1 LQKNSDLN
9 YIKRQ
14 VCKGLII
21 QEEQDTEY
29 MTLSTRNSRG
39 FTLAELLITVAII
52 GVLVAISIPVFASQ
66 MEKSREAT
74 DLSNVRAAY
83 AEVMAE
89 AITGNMEY
97 QKKVVPLKQKQDDW
111 QSADSVTIGGITHA
125 KGEEDT
131 DHWRGTPGAG
141 GTCTVS
147 FDPKKGIL
155 FDWTGGSG
163 DGNESGPAID
173 FKENIHEIVEATD
186 LLTQHQTP
194 MFEMDSKSPNSVMV
208 PKVKEKL
215 GTNSLL
221 KYGTWAY
228 LGDTREKYKSTY
240 LFWTSVNT
248 DEVGPGKKIPVIV
261 SKEGGGFYISETT
274 TADRTQGKQTYTA
287 IADHIP
293 NYTGFRQYTEGTRYE
308 TLEDAYKAYA
318 KLLTTEEKYSKYKDT
333 LPK

>member
-1 LQKNSDLN
+1 M
-9 YIKRQ
+9 
-14 VCKGLII
+14 CKGLII

-29 MTLSTRNSRG
+29 MTLSTQNSRG

-66 MEKSREAT
+66 TEKSREAT

-89 AITGNMEY
+89 AITENMEY
-97 QKKVVPLKQKQDDW
+97 QEKTVPLKQKQDDW

-125 KGEEDT
+125 KGERDT
-131 DHWRGTPGAG
+131 DHWRGTPRAG

-147 FDPKKGIL
+147 FDPKRGIL

-163 DGNESGPAID
+163 DGNDSGPAID
-173 FKENIHEIVEATD
+173 FKENIHKIVEETK
-186 LLTQHQTP
+186 LLTQPQYKTV
-194 MFEMDSKSPNSVMV
+194 MFEMDSRCPNSVMV

-215 GTNSLL
+215 KANSLL

-293 NYTGFRQYTEGTRYE
+293 NYTGFRQYTEGTQYE

-318 KLLTTEEKYSKYKDT
+318 NLLMTEAKYSKYKDT

>member
-1 LQKNSDLN
+1 
-9 YIKRQ
+9 
-14 VCKGLII
+14 
-21 QEEQDTEY
+21 

-66 MEKSREAT
+66 TEKSREAT

-89 AITGNMEY
+89 AITENMEY
-97 QKKVVPLKQKQDDW
+97 QEKTVPLKQKQDDW

-131 DHWRGTPGAG
+131 DHWKGTPRAG

-147 FDPKKGIL
+147 FDPKRGIR
-155 FDWTGGSG
+155 FDWKGGSG

-173 FKENIHEIVEATD
+173 FNENIHEIVEKTG
-186 LLTQHQTP
+186 LLTQYKTP
-194 MFEMDSKSPNSVMV
+194 MFEMDSRCPNSVMV
-208 PKVKEKL
+208 PQVKEKL
-215 GTNSLL
+215 GANSLL

-228 LGDTREKYKSTY
+228 LGDTRDNSKSTY
-240 LFWTSVNT
+240 LFWTSVDT
-248 DEVGPGKKIPVIV
+248 DEVGPGTEIPVIV
-261 SKEGGGFYISETT
+261 SKKGGGFYISETT
-274 TADRTQGKQTYTA
+274 TAARTNQKGEQTHIA
-287 IADHIP
+287 IADHIRNANFQP
-293 NYTGFRQYTEGTRYE
+293 YTTGTRYE
-308 TLEDAYKAYA
+308 TLEDAYTAYA
-318 KLLTTEEKYSKYKDT
+318 KLLTTEKKYSDYKDT

>member
-1 LQKNSDLN
+1 
-9 YIKRQ
+9 
-14 VCKGLII
+14 
-21 QEEQDTEY
+21 

-66 MEKSREAT
+66 TEKSREAT

-89 AITGNMEY
+89 AITENMEY
-97 QKKVVPLKQKQDDW
+97 QEKTVPLKQKQDDW

-125 KGEEDT
+125 KGEGDT
-131 DHWRGTPGAG
+131 DHWRGTPRAG

-163 DGNESGPAID
+163 DGNDSGPAID
-173 FKENIHEIVEATD
+173 FNENIHGIVEKTG
-186 LLTQHQTP
+186 LLTQYKTS

-208 PKVKEKL
+208 PQVKEKL
-215 GTNSLL
+215 GANSLL

-228 LGDTREKYKSTY
+228 LGDTRDNIKPTY
-240 LFWTSVNT
+240 LFWTSVDTNA
-248 DEVGPGKKIPVIV
+248 VGAGKKIPVIV
-261 SKEGGGFYISETT
+261 SKKGGGFYISETT
-274 TADRTQGKQTYTA
+274 TAKRTQRGQTYIA

-293 NYTGFRQYTEGTRYE
+293 NGSGFRPYTTGTQYD

-318 KLLTTEEKYSKYKDT
+318 KLLKEKYSDYKDT

>member
-1 LQKNSDLN
+1 
-9 YIKRQ
+9 
-14 VCKGLII
+14 
-21 QEEQDTEY
+21 

-52 GVLVAISIPVFASQ
+52 GVLAAISIPVFASQ
-66 MEKSREAT
+66 TEKSREAT

-89 AITGNMEY
+89 AITENMEY
-97 QKKVVPLKQKQDDW
+97 QVKTVPLKQKQDDW

-125 KGEEDT
+125 KGEENT
-131 DHWRGTPGAG
+131 DHWKGIPRAG

-147 FDPKKGIL
+147 FDSKRGIL

-173 FKENIHEIVEATD
+173 FKENIHKIVESTG
-186 LLTQHQTP
+186 LLTKHKTP

-208 PKVKEKL
+208 PKVEKL
-215 GTNSLL
+215 LEANSLL

-228 LGDTREKYKSTY
+228 LGDTRDNFKSTY
-240 LFWTSVNT
+240 LFWTSVDTNA
-248 DEVGPGKKIPVIV
+248 VGVGKKIPVIV
-261 SKEGGGFYISETT
+261 SKKGGGFYISETT
-274 TADRTQGKQTYTA
+274 TAERTQRGQTYIA
-287 IADHIP
+287 IAEHIP
-293 NYTGFRQYTEGTRYE
+293 NDNGFRQYTTGTRYE

-318 KLLTTEEKYSKYKDT
+318 KLLTTEEKYSNYKDT

>member
-1 LQKNSDLN
+1 M
-9 YIKRQ
+9 R
-14 VCKGLII
+14 KGLII

-89 AITGNMEY
+89 AITENMEY
-97 QKKVVPLKQKQDDW
+97 QKKMVPLKQKQDDW

-125 KGEEDT
+125 KGEGDT

-173 FKENIHEIVEATD
+173 FNEDIHEIVEETG
-186 LLTQHQTP
+186 LLTKYETL
-194 MFEMDSKSPNSVMV
+194 MFEMDSRCPNSAMV

-215 GTNSLL
+215 KANSLL

-293 NYTGFRQYTEGTRYE
+293 NANGFRPYTTGTRYE

-318 KLLTTEEKYSKYKDT
+318 KLLTTEKKYSAYKDT

>member
-1 LQKNSDLN
+1 
-9 YIKRQ
+9 
-14 VCKGLII
+14 
-21 QEEQDTEY
+21 

-66 MEKSREAT
+66 TEKSREAT

-83 AEVMAE
+83 TEVMAE
-89 AITGNMEY
+89 AITENMEY
-97 QKKVVPLKQKQDDW
+97 QEKTVPLKQKQDDW

-125 KGEEDT
+125 KGEGDT
-131 DHWRGTPGAG
+131 DHWKGIPGAG

-147 FDPKKGIL
+147 FDSKRGIL

-163 DGNESGPAID
+163 DGSESGPAID
-173 FKENIHEIVEATD
+173 FSENIHAIVEETK
-186 LLTQHQTP
+186 LLTEHKTST
-194 MFEMDSKSPNSVMV
+194 FEIDSKSPNSVMV

-215 GTNSLL
+215 KANNLL

-228 LGDTREKYKSTY
+228 LGDTRDNFKSTY

-248 DEVGPGKKIPVIV
+248 DEVGAGKKIPVIV

-274 TADRTQGKQTYTA
+274 TAERTQGKQTYIA

-293 NYTGFRQYTEGTRYE
+293 NYNGFRPYTTGTRYE

-318 KLLTTEEKYSKYKDT
+318 KLLTTEEKYSDYKGT

>member
-1 LQKNSDLN
+1 
-9 YIKRQ
+9 
-14 VCKGLII
+14 
-21 QEEQDTEY
+21 
-29 MTLSTRNSRG
+29 MTLSTQNSRG

-66 MEKSREAT
+66 TEKSREAT

-89 AITGNMEY
+89 AITENMEY
-97 QKKVVPLKQKQDDW
+97 QEKTVPLKQKQDDW

-131 DHWRGTPGAG
+131 DHWRGTPRAG

-173 FKENIHEIVEATD
+173 FNENIHGIVEKTG
-186 LLTQHQTP
+186 LLTQYKTP

-208 PKVKEKL
+208 PQVKEKL
-215 GTNSLL
+215 GANSLL

-228 LGDTREKYKSTY
+228 LGDTRDNFKSTY
-240 LFWTSVNT
+240 LFWTSVDTNA
-248 DEVGPGKKIPVIV
+248 VGAGMKIPVIV

-274 TADRTQGKQTYTA
+274 TAERTQGKQTYTA
-287 IADHIP
+287 IADHIL
-293 NYTGFRQYTEGTRYE
+293 NANGFRPYTTGTRYG

-318 KLLTTEEKYSKYKDT
+318 NLLMTEAKYSKYKDT

>member
-1 LQKNSDLN
+1 
-9 YIKRQ
+9 
-14 VCKGLII
+14 
-21 QEEQDTEY
+21 
-29 MTLSTRNSRG
+29 MTLSTQNSRG

-66 MEKSREAT
+66 TEKSREAT

-89 AITGNMEY
+89 AITENMEY
-97 QKKVVPLKQKQDDW
+97 QKKTVPLKQKQDDW

-125 KGEEDT
+125 KGEGDT
-131 DHWRGTPGAG
+131 DHWRGTPRAG

-155 FDWTGGSG
+155 FDWAGGSG

-173 FKENIHEIVEATD
+173 FNENIHGIVEKTG
-186 LLTQHQTP
+186 LLTQYKTP
-194 MFEMDSKSPNSVMV
+194 MFEMDSTSPNSDMV

-215 GTNSLL
+215 ETNSLL

-228 LGDTREKYKSTY
+228 LGDTRDNFKSTY

-248 DEVGPGKKIPVIV
+248 DEVGAGKKIPVIV

-274 TADRTQGKQTYTA
+274 TAERTQGKQTYIA

-293 NYTGFRQYTEGTRYE
+293 NYNGFRQYTEGTRYE

-318 KLLTTEEKYSKYKDT
+318 NLLMTEAKYSKYKDT

>member
-1 LQKNSDLN
+1 
-9 YIKRQ
+9 
-14 VCKGLII
+14 
-21 QEEQDTEY
+21 
-29 MTLSTRNSRG
+29 MTLSTRNSSG

-66 MEKSREAT
+66 TEKSREAT

-89 AITGNMEY
+89 AITENMEY
-97 QKKVVPLKQKQDDW
+97 QVKTVPLKQKKDDW

-131 DHWRGTPGAG
+131 DHWKGIPGAG

-147 FDPKKGIL
+147 FDSKKGIL

-173 FKENIHEIVEATD
+173 FKENIHEIVEKTGF
-186 LLTQHQTP
+186 LTKYETFT
-194 MFEMDSKSPNSVMV
+194 FEMDSKSPNSDMV
-208 PKVKEKL
+208 PQVTEKL
-215 GTNSLL
+215 VANSLL
-221 KYGTWAY
+221 QYGTWAY
-228 LGDTREKYKSTY
+228 LGDTKGKYKSSY
-240 LFWTSVNT
+240 LFWTSVDTN
-248 DEVGPGKKIPVIV
+248 DVGAGMKIPVIV
-261 SKEGGGFYISETT
+261 SKKGGGFYISETT
-274 TADRTQGKQTYTA
+274 TAERTQRGKTYIA

-293 NYTGFRQYTEGTRYE
+293 NGSGFRPYTTGTQYD

-318 KLLTTEEKYSKYKDT
+318 KLLKEKYPNYKDT

>member
-1 LQKNSDLN
+1 
-9 YIKRQ
+9 
-14 VCKGLII
+14 
-21 QEEQDTEY
+21 

-66 MEKSREAT
+66 TEKSREAT

-89 AITGNMEY
+89 AITENMEY
-97 QKKVVPLKQKQDDW
+97 QEKTVPLKQKQDDW

-131 DHWRGTPGAG
+131 DHWKGTPRAG

-147 FDPKKGIL
+147 FDPKRGIR
-155 FDWTGGSG
+155 FDWKGGSG
-163 DGNESGPAID
+163 DGNDSGPAID
-173 FKENIHEIVEATD
+173 FNENIHEIVEKTG
-186 LLTQHQTP
+186 LLTQYKTP

-208 PKVKEKL
+208 PQVKEKL
-215 GTNSLL
+215 GANSLL

-228 LGDTREKYKSTY
+228 LGDTRDNFKSTY

-248 DEVGPGKKIPVIV
+248 DEVGAGKKIPVIV

-274 TADRTQGKQTYTA
+274 TAERTQGKQTYTA
-287 IADHIP
+287 IADHIL
-293 NYTGFRQYTEGTRYE
+293 NANGFRPYTTGTRYD

-318 KLLTTEEKYSKYKDT
+318 NLLMTEEKYSNYKDT

>member
-1 LQKNSDLN
+1 
-9 YIKRQ
+9 
-14 VCKGLII
+14 
-21 QEEQDTEY
+21 

-66 MEKSREAT
+66 TEKSREAT

-89 AITGNMEY
+89 AITENMEY
-97 QKKVVPLKQKQDDW
+97 QEKTVPLKQKQDDW

-125 KGEEDT
+125 KGEGDT
-131 DHWRGTPGAG
+131 DHWKGIPGAG

-147 FDPKKGIL
+147 FDPKRGIR
-155 FDWTGGSG
+155 FDWKGGSG
-163 DGNESGPAID
+163 DGNGSGPAID
-173 FKENIHEIVEATD
+173 FKENIHAIVEETGF
-186 LLTQHQTP
+186 LTKYETFT
-194 MFEMDSKSPNSVMV
+194 FEMDSKSPNSDMV

-215 GTNSLL
+215 RENSLL
-221 KYGTWAY
+221 QYGTWAY
-228 LGDTREKYKSTY
+228 LGDTKGTYKSTY
-240 LFWTSVNT
+240 LFWTSVDTNR
-248 DEVGPGKKIPVIV
+248 VGAGVEIPVIV
-261 SKEGGGFYISETT
+261 SKKDGGFYISETT
-274 TADRTQGKQTYTA
+274 TAERTKGGKTYTA

-293 NYTGFRQYTEGTRYE
+293 NGSGFRPYTTGTQYD

-318 KLLTTEEKYSKYKDT
+318 KLLKEKYPNYKDT

>member
-1 LQKNSDLN
+1 
-9 YIKRQ
+9 
-14 VCKGLII
+14 
-21 QEEQDTEY
+21 
-29 MTLSTRNSRG
+29 MTLSTQNSRG

-66 MEKSREAT
+66 TEKSREAT

-83 AEVMAE
+83 TEVMAE
-89 AITGNMEY
+89 AITENMEY
-97 QKKVVPLKQKQDDW
+97 QEKTVPLKQKKDDW

-131 DHWRGTPGAG
+131 DHWKGIPRAG

-147 FDPKKGIL
+147 FDSKKGIL

-163 DGNESGPAID
+163 DGNGSGPAID
-173 FKENIHEIVEATD
+173 FKENIHEIVKSTG
-186 LLTQHQTP
+186 LLTKYKEIP
-194 MFEMDSKSPNSVMV
+194 MFEMDSKCPNSVMV
-208 PKVKEKL
+208 PQVEKL
-215 GTNSLL
+215 LKTNSLL

-248 DEVGPGKKIPVIV
+248 DEVGPEKKIPVIV

-274 TADRTQGKQTYTA
+274 TAERKQGKQTYIA
-287 IADHIP
+287 IADHIL
-293 NYTGFRQYTEGTRYE
+293 NYNGFQPYTTGTQYE

-318 KLLTTEEKYSKYKDT
+318 KLLMTEEKYSNYKGT

>member
-1 LQKNSDLN
+1 
-9 YIKRQ
+9 
-14 VCKGLII
+14 
-21 QEEQDTEY
+21 

-66 MEKSREAT
+66 TEKSREAT

-89 AITGNMEY
+89 AITENMEY
-97 QKKVVPLKQKQDDW
+97 QEKTVPLKQKQDDW

-125 KGEEDT
+125 KGEGDT
-131 DHWRGTPGAG
+131 DHWKAIPRAG

-147 FDPKKGIL
+147 FDPKRGIR

-163 DGNESGPAID
+163 DGNGSGPAID
-173 FKENIHEIVEATD
+173 FKENIHGIVEETG
-186 LLTQHQTP
+186 LLTQHPTP

-208 PKVKEKL
+208 PQVEKRL
-215 GTNSLL
+215 GANSLL

-228 LGDTREKYKSTY
+228 LGDTRDNIKSTY
-240 LFWTSVNT
+240 LFWTSVDTNA
-248 DEVGPGKKIPVIV
+248 VGAGEKIPVIV
-261 SKEGGGFYISETT
+261 SKKGGGFYISETT
-274 TADRTQGKQTYTA
+274 TAERTQKKQTYIA
-287 IADHIP
+287 IAEHIP
-293 NYTGFRQYTEGTRYE
+293 NYNGFRQYTTGTRYE
-308 TLEDAYKAYA
+308 TLEDAYKAYV
-318 KLLTTEEKYSKYKDT
+318 KLLTTEEQYSNYKDT

>member
-1 LQKNSDLN
+1 
-9 YIKRQ
+9 
-14 VCKGLII
+14 
-21 QEEQDTEY
+21 

-66 MEKSREAT
+66 TEKSREAT

-89 AITGNMEY
+89 AITENMEY
-97 QKKVVPLKQKQDDW
+97 QVKTVPLKQKKDDW

-131 DHWRGTPGAG
+131 DHWKGIPRAG

-147 FDPKKGIL
+147 FDSKKGIL

-163 DGNESGPAID
+163 DGSESGPAID
-173 FKENIHEIVEATD
+173 FSENIHAIVEETK
-186 LLTQHQTP
+186 LLTEHETS

-208 PKVKEKL
+208 PQVEKL
-215 GTNSLL
+215 LEKNSLL

-228 LGDTREKYKSTY
+228 LGDTRDNIKSTY
-240 LFWTSVNT
+240 LFWTSVDTNA
-248 DEVGPGKKIPVIV
+248 VGAGEKIPVIV
-261 SKEGGGFYISETT
+261 SKKGGGFYISETT
-274 TADRTQGKQTYTA
+274 TAERTQGKQTYIA
-287 IADHIP
+287 IAEHIP
-293 NYTGFRQYTEGTRYE
+293 NDNGFRQYTTGTRYE

-318 KLLTTEEKYSKYKDT
+318 NLLMTEAKYSKYKDT

>member
-1 LQKNSDLN
+1 
-9 YIKRQ
+9 
-14 VCKGLII
+14 
-21 QEEQDTEY
+21 

-66 MEKSREAT
+66 TEKSREAT

-89 AITGNMEY
+89 AITENMEY
-97 QKKVVPLKQKQDDW
+97 QVKTVPLKQKKDDW

-131 DHWRGTPGAG
+131 DHWKGIPRAG
-141 GTCTVS
+141 GKCTVS
-147 FDPKKGIL
+147 FDSKKGIL

-173 FKENIHEIVEATD
+173 FNENIHGIVEKTG
-186 LLTQHQTP
+186 LLTQHKTP
-194 MFEMDSKSPNSVMV
+194 MFEIDSKSPNSVMV
-208 PKVKEKL
+208 PQVEKL
-215 GTNSLL
+215 LEKNSLL

-228 LGDTREKYKSTY
+228 LGDTRDNFKSTY
-240 LFWTSVNT
+240 LFWTSVDTNA
-248 DEVGPGKKIPVIV
+248 VGAGKKIPVIV

-274 TADRTQGKQTYTA
+274 TAERTQKKQTYIA
-287 IADHIP
+287 IAEHIP
-293 NYTGFRQYTEGTRYE
+293 NYKGFQQYTAGTRYE

-318 KLLTTEEKYSKYKDT
+318 NILTTEEKYSKYKDT

>member
-1 LQKNSDLN
+1 
-9 YIKRQ
+9 
-14 VCKGLII
+14 
-21 QEEQDTEY
+21 

-66 MEKSREAT
+66 TEKSREAT

-89 AITGNMEY
+89 AITENMEY
-97 QKKVVPLKQKQDDW
+97 QEKTVPLKQKQDDW

-125 KGEEDT
+125 KGEGDT
-131 DHWRGTPGAG
+131 DHWKGIPGAG

-147 FDPKKGIL
+147 FDPKRGIR
-155 FDWTGGSG
+155 FDWKGGSG
-163 DGNESGPAID
+163 GGNGSGPTID
-173 FKENIHEIVEATD
+173 FNENIHGIVGETG
-186 LLTQHQTP
+186 LLAQYKTP

-208 PKVKEKL
+208 PQVEKRL
-215 GTNSLL
+215 GANSLL

-228 LGDTREKYKSTY
+228 LGDTRDNFKSTY
-240 LFWTSVNT
+240 LFWTSVDTNA
-248 DEVGPGKKIPVIV
+248 VGAGKKIPVIV

-274 TADRTQGKQTYTA
+274 TAERTQKKQTYIA
-287 IADHIP
+287 IAEHIP
-293 NYTGFRQYTEGTRYE
+293 NYNGFRQYTTGTRYE

-318 KLLTTEEKYSKYKDT
+318 KLLTTEEKYSKYKVT

>member
-1 LQKNSDLN
+1 
-9 YIKRQ
+9 
-14 VCKGLII
+14 
-21 QEEQDTEY
+21 
-29 MTLSTRNSRG
+29 MTLSTQNSRG

-66 MEKSREAT
+66 TEKSREAT

-89 AITGNMEY
+89 AITENMEY
-97 QKKVVPLKQKQDDW
+97 QKKTVPLKQKQDDW

-131 DHWRGTPGAG
+131 DHWRGTPRAG

-173 FKENIHEIVEATD
+173 FKENIHGIVEETG
-186 LLTQHQTP
+186 LLTKHETA

-208 PKVKEKL
+208 PQVEKLL

-228 LGDTREKYKSTY
+228 LGDTRDNIKSTY

-248 DEVGPGKKIPVIV
+248 DEVGPEKKIPVIV
-261 SKEGGGFYISETT
+261 SKKGGGFYISETT
-274 TADRTQGKQTYTA
+274 TAERKQGKQTYIA

-293 NYTGFRQYTEGTRYE
+293 NYNGFRQYIEGTRYE

-318 KLLTTEEKYSKYKDT
+318 NLLTTKEEYSDYKGT

>member
-1 LQKNSDLN
+1 
-9 YIKRQ
+9 
-14 VCKGLII
+14 
-21 QEEQDTEY
+21 
-29 MTLSTRNSRG
+29 MTLSTQNSRG

-97 QKKVVPLKQKQDDW
+97 QEKTVPLKQKQDDW

-131 DHWRGTPGAG
+131 DHWKGIPEAG

-155 FDWTGGSG
+155 FNWTGGSG
-163 DGNESGPAID
+163 DGSGSGPAIN
-173 FKENIHEIVEATD
+173 FNENIHEIVKSTE
-186 LLTQHQTP
+186 LLEKHKTN
-194 MFEMDSKSPNSVMV
+194 MFEMDSRCPNSDMV
-208 PKVKEKL
+208 PKVEKQL
-215 GTNSLL
+215 GANSLL

-228 LGDTREKYKSTY
+228 LGDTRDNIKSTY
-240 LFWTSVNT
+240 LFWTSVDTNK
-248 DEVGPGKKIPVIV
+248 VGAGKTIPVIV

-274 TADRTQGKQTYTA
+274 TAKRTQGKQTYTA

-293 NYTGFRQYTEGTRYE
+293 NGNGFGQYTTGKQYE

-318 KLLTTEEKYSKYKDT
+318 NILTTEEKYSNYKDT

>member
-1 LQKNSDLN
+1 
-9 YIKRQ
+9 
-14 VCKGLII
+14 
-21 QEEQDTEY
+21 
-29 MTLSTRNSRG
+29 M
-39 FTLAELLITVAII
+39 AELLITVAII

-66 MEKSREAT
+66 TEKSREAT

-89 AITGNMEY
+89 AITENMEY
-97 QKKVVPLKQKQDDW
+97 QEKTVPLKQKQDDW

-131 DHWRGTPGAG
+131 DHWKGIPEAG

-155 FDWTGGSG
+155 FNWTGGSG
-163 DGNESGPAID
+163 DGSGSGPAIN
-173 FKENIHEIVEATD
+173 FNENIHEIVKSTE
-186 LLTQHQTP
+186 LLEKHKTN
-194 MFEMDSKSPNSVMV
+194 MFEMDSRCPNSDMV
-208 PKVKEKL
+208 PKVEKQL
-215 GTNSLL
+215 GANSLL

-228 LGDTREKYKSTY
+228 LGDTRDNFKSTY
-240 LFWTSVNT
+240 LFWTSVDTNA
-248 DEVGPGKKIPVIV
+248 VGAGEKIPVIV

-274 TADRTQGKQTYTA
+274 TAKRTQGKQTYTA

-293 NYTGFRQYTEGTRYE
+293 NYTGFRPYTTGTRYE

-318 KLLTTEEKYSKYKDT
+318 KLLTTEEKYSAYKNT

>member
-1 LQKNSDLN
+1 
-9 YIKRQ
+9 
-14 VCKGLII
+14 
-21 QEEQDTEY
+21 

-66 MEKSREAT
+66 TEKSREAT

-89 AITGNMEY
+89 AITENMEY
-97 QKKVVPLKQKQDDW
+97 QVKTVPLKQKQDDW

-125 KGEEDT
+125 KGEGDT
-131 DHWRGTPGAG
+131 DHWKGIPGAG

-147 FDPKKGIL
+147 FDPKRGIL

-163 DGNESGPAID
+163 DGNESGPAINFSED
-173 FKENIHEIVEATD
+173 IHGIVEGTG
-186 LLTQHQTP
+186 LLTQYKTS
-194 MFEMDSKSPNSVMV
+194 MFEMDSKSPNSGMV
-208 PKVKEKL
+208 PQVEKL
-215 GTNSLL
+215 LGADSLL
-221 KYGTWAY
+221 KHGTWAY
-228 LGDTREKYKSTY
+228 LGDTRDGFKSTY
-240 LFWTSVNT
+240 LFWTSVDTNA
-248 DEVGPGKKIPVIV
+248 VGAGQTIPVIV
-261 SKEGGGFYISETT
+261 SKETGGFYISETT
-274 TADRTQGKQTYTA
+274 TAARTKGKQTYIA

-293 NYTGFRQYTEGTRYE
+293 NGSGFRPYTTGTQYD

-318 KLLTTEEKYSKYKDT
+318 KLLKEKYPNYKDT

>member
-1 LQKNSDLN
+1 
-9 YIKRQ
+9 
-14 VCKGLII
+14 
-21 QEEQDTEY
+21 
-29 MTLSTRNSRG
+29 MTLSTQNNRG

-66 MEKSREAT
+66 TEKSREAT

-89 AITGNMEY
+89 AITENMEY
-97 QKKVVPLKQKQDDW
+97 QKKTVPLKQKQDDW

-125 KGEEDT
+125 KGEGDT
-131 DHWRGTPGAG
+131 DHWRGTPRAG

-147 FDPKKGIL
+147 FDPKRGIL

-163 DGNESGPAID
+163 DGNDSGPAID
-173 FKENIHEIVEATD
+173 FNENIHKIVEQTK
-186 LLTQHQTP
+186 LLTENKTS
-194 MFEMDSKSPNSVMV
+194 MFEMDSRCPNSVMV

-215 GTNSLL
+215 GVNSLL

-228 LGDTREKYKSTY
+228 LGDTRDNIKSTY

-248 DEVGPGKKIPVIV
+248 DEVGPGTKIPVIV

-274 TADRTQGKQTYTA
+274 TAERTQGKQTYTA

-293 NYTGFRQYTEGTRYE
+293 NYNGFRQYTEGTQYE

-318 KLLTTEEKYSKYKDT
+318 KLLTTEEKYSDYKNT

>member
-1 LQKNSDLN
+1 M
-9 YIKRQ
+9 
-14 VCKGLII
+14 CKGLII

-29 MTLSTRNSRG
+29 MTLSTQNNRG

-66 MEKSREAT
+66 TEKSREAT

-125 KGEEDT
+125 KGERDT

-173 FKENIHEIVEATD
+173 FKENIHGIVEETG
-186 LLTQHQTP
+186 LLTKHETA
-194 MFEMDSKSPNSVMV
+194 MFEMDSRCPNSVMV

-215 GTNSLL
+215 EANSLL

-228 LGDTREKYKSTY
+228 LGDTRDDSKSTY

-248 DEVGPGKKIPVIV
+248 DEVGPGKQIPVIV
-261 SKEGGGFYISETT
+261 SKKGGGFYISETT
-274 TADRTQGKQTYTA
+274 TAKRTTQEKQTYTA

-293 NYTGFRQYTEGTRYE
+293 NANGFRPYTTGTQYE

-318 KLLTTEEKYSKYKDT
+318 NLLTTEEKYSDYKNT

>member
-1 LQKNSDLN
+1 
-9 YIKRQ
+9 
-14 VCKGLII
+14 
-21 QEEQDTEY
+21 

-66 MEKSREAT
+66 TEKSREAT

-89 AITGNMEY
+89 AITENMEY
-97 QKKVVPLKQKQDDW
+97 QVKTVPLKQKKDDW

-131 DHWRGTPGAG
+131 DHWKGIPGAG

-147 FDPKKGIL
+147 FDSKKGIL

-173 FKENIHEIVEATD
+173 FKENIHEIVEKTGF
-186 LLTQHQTP
+186 LTKYETFT
-194 MFEMDSKSPNSVMV
+194 FEMDSKSPNSDMV
-208 PKVKEKL
+208 PQVTEKL
-215 GTNSLL
+215 VANSLL
-221 KYGTWAY
+221 QYGTWAY
-228 LGDTREKYKSTY
+228 LGDTKGKYKSSY
-240 LFWTSVNT
+240 LFWTSVDTN
-248 DEVGPGKKIPVIV
+248 DVGAGMKIPVIV
-261 SKEGGGFYISETT
+261 SKKGGGFYISETT
-274 TADRTQGKQTYTA
+274 TAERTQRGKTYIA

-293 NYTGFRQYTEGTRYE
+293 NGSGFRPYTTGTQYD

-318 KLLTTEEKYSKYKDT
+318 KLLKEKYPNYKDT

>member
-1 LQKNSDLN
+1 
-9 YIKRQ
+9 
-14 VCKGLII
+14 
-21 QEEQDTEY
+21 
-29 MTLSTRNSRG
+29 MTLSTQNSRG

-66 MEKSREAT
+66 TEKSREAT

-89 AITGNMEY
+89 AITENMEY
-97 QKKVVPLKQKQDDW
+97 QVKTVPLKQKKDDW

-131 DHWRGTPGAG
+131 DHWKGIPRAG
-141 GTCTVS
+141 GKCTVS
-147 FDPKKGIL
+147 FDSKKGIL

-173 FKENIHEIVEATD
+173 FSENIHEIVESTG
-186 LLTQHQTP
+186 LLTKHETS

-208 PKVKEKL
+208 PQVEKL
-215 GTNSLL
+215 LEKNSLL

-228 LGDTREKYKSTY
+228 LGDTRDNFKSTY
-240 LFWTSVNT
+240 LFWTSVDTNV
-248 DEVGPGKKIPVIV
+248 VGAGKKIPVIV

-274 TADRTQGKQTYTA
+274 TAERTQKKQTYIA
-287 IADHIP
+287 IAEHIP
-293 NYTGFRQYTEGTRYE
+293 NYNGFQPYTTGTRYE

-318 KLLTTEEKYSKYKDT
+318 KLLTTEKKYSDYKDT

>member
-1 LQKNSDLN
+1 
-9 YIKRQ
+9 
-14 VCKGLII
+14 
-21 QEEQDTEY
+21 

-66 MEKSREAT
+66 TEKSREAT

-89 AITGNMEY
+89 AITENMEY
-97 QKKVVPLKQKQDDW
+97 QAKTVPLKQKQDDW

-125 KGEEDT
+125 KGEGDT
-131 DHWRGTPGAG
+131 DHWKGIPGAG

-147 FDPKKGIL
+147 FDSKRGIL

-163 DGNESGPAID
+163 DGNESGPAINFSED
-173 FKENIHEIVEATD
+173 IHGIVEGTG
-186 LLTQHQTP
+186 LLTQYKTS
-194 MFEMDSKSPNSVMV
+194 MFEMDSKSPNSGMV
-208 PKVKEKL
+208 PQVEKL
-215 GTNSLL
+215 LGADSLL
-221 KYGTWAY
+221 KHGTWAY
-228 LGDTREKYKSTY
+228 LGDTRDGFKSTY
-240 LFWTSVNT
+240 LFWTSVDTNA
-248 DEVGPGKKIPVIV
+248 VGAGQTIPVIV
-261 SKEGGGFYISETT
+261 SKETGGFYISETT
-274 TADRTQGKQTYTA
+274 TAVRTKGKQTYIA

-293 NYTGFRQYTEGTRYE
+293 NGNGFRPYTTGTQYD

-318 KLLTTEEKYSKYKDT
+318 KLLTTEKKYSNYKDT

>member
-1 LQKNSDLN
+1 
-9 YIKRQ
+9 
-14 VCKGLII
+14 
-21 QEEQDTEY
+21 

-66 MEKSREAT
+66 TEKSREAT

-89 AITGNMEY
+89 AITENMEY
-97 QKKVVPLKQKQDDW
+97 QKKTVPLKQKQDDW

-131 DHWRGTPGAG
+131 DHWKGIPRAG
-141 GTCTVS
+141 GKCTVS
-147 FDPKKGIL
+147 FDSKKGIL

-173 FKENIHEIVEATD
+173 FSENIHEIVESTG
-186 LLTQHQTP
+186 LLTKHETS

-208 PKVKEKL
+208 PQVEKL
-215 GTNSLL
+215 LEKNSLL

-228 LGDTREKYKSTY
+228 LGDTRDNFKSTY
-240 LFWTSVNT
+240 LFWTSVDTNV
-248 DEVGPGKKIPVIV
+248 VGAGKKIPVIV

-274 TADRTQGKQTYTA
+274 TAERTQKKQTYIA
-287 IADHIP
+287 IAEHIP
-293 NYTGFRQYTEGTRYE
+293 NYNGFQPYTTGTRYE

-318 KLLTTEEKYSKYKDT
+318 KLLTTEKKYSDYKDT

>member
-1 LQKNSDLN
+1 
-9 YIKRQ
+9 
-14 VCKGLII
+14 
-21 QEEQDTEY
+21 

-66 MEKSREAT
+66 TEKSREAT

-89 AITGNMEY
+89 AITENMEY
-97 QKKVVPLKQKQDDW
+97 QVKTVPLKQKKDDW

-131 DHWRGTPGAG
+131 DHWKGIPRAG
-141 GTCTVS
+141 GKCTVS
-147 FDPKKGIL
+147 FDSKKGIL

-163 DGNESGPAID
+163 DGNESGPAINFSED
-173 FKENIHEIVEATD
+173 IHGIVEGTG
-186 LLTQHQTP
+186 LLTQYKTS
-194 MFEMDSKSPNSVMV
+194 MFEMDSKSPNSGMV
-208 PKVKEKL
+208 PQVEKL
-215 GTNSLL
+215 LGADSLL
-221 KYGTWAY
+221 KHGTWAY
-228 LGDTREKYKSTY
+228 LGDTRDGFKSTY
-240 LFWTSVNT
+240 LFWTSVDTNV
-248 DEVGPGKKIPVIV
+248 VGAGKKIPVIV

-274 TADRTQGKQTYTA
+274 TAERTQKKQTYIA
-287 IADHIP
+287 IAEHIP
-293 NYTGFRQYTEGTRYE
+293 NDNGFRQYTTGTRYE

-318 KLLTTEEKYSKYKDT
+318 KLLTTEEKYSNYKDT

>member
-1 LQKNSDLN
+1 
-9 YIKRQ
+9 
-14 VCKGLII
+14 
-21 QEEQDTEY
+21 

-39 FTLAELLITVAII
+39 FTLTELLITVAII

-89 AITGNMEY
+89 AITENMEY
-97 QKKVVPLKQKQDDW
+97 QKKTVPLKQKQDDW

-131 DHWRGTPGAG
+131 DHWRGTPRAG

-155 FDWTGGSG
+155 FDWTGGRG

-173 FKENIHEIVEATD
+173 FNENIHGIVEETK
-186 LLTQHQTP
+186 LLTQNKTP
-194 MFEMDSKSPNSVMV
+194 MFEMDSRCPNSVMV
-208 PKVKEKL
+208 PKVKEML
-215 GTNSLL
+215 EANSLL

-228 LGDTREKYKSTY
+228 LGDTRDDVKSTY

-248 DEVGPGKKIPVIV
+248 DEVGPEKKIPVIV
-261 SKEGGGFYISETT
+261 SKKGGGFYISETT
-274 TADRTQGKQTYTA
+274 TAERTQGKQTYIA

-293 NYTGFRQYTEGTRYE
+293 NYNGFRQYTEGTQYE

-318 KLLTTEEKYSKYKDT
+318 KLLTKEEKYSAYKGT

>member
-1 LQKNSDLN
+1 
-9 YIKRQ
+9 
-14 VCKGLII
+14 
-21 QEEQDTEY
+21 
-29 MTLSTRNSRG
+29 
-39 FTLAELLITVAII
+39 
-52 GVLVAISIPVFASQ
+52 
-66 MEKSREAT
+66 MEKSHEAT

-89 AITGNMEY
+89 AITENMEY
-97 QKKVVPLKQKQDDW
+97 QKKTVPLKQKQDDW

-125 KGEEDT
+125 KGEGNT

-147 FDPKKGIL
+147 FDLKKGIL

-173 FKENIHEIVEATD
+173 FSEHIHEIVESTE
-186 LLTQHQTP
+186 LLTQNKTS
-194 MFEMDSKSPNSVMV
+194 MFEMDSRCPNSVMV
-208 PKVKEKL
+208 PQVKEKL
-215 GTNSLL
+215 GANSLL

-228 LGDTREKYKSTY
+228 LGDTRDNSKSAY

-248 DEVGPGKKIPVIV
+248 DAVGAEKKIPVIV

-274 TADRTQGKQTYTA
+274 TAKRTQGKQTYIA
-287 IADHIP
+287 IADHIRNANFQP
-293 NYTGFRQYTEGTRYE
+293 YTTGTRYK
-308 TLEDAYKAYA
+308 TLEDAYEAYA
-318 KLLTTEEKYSKYKDT
+318 KLLMTEEKYSKYKDT

>member
-1 LQKNSDLN
+1 
-9 YIKRQ
+9 
-14 VCKGLII
+14 
-21 QEEQDTEY
+21 

-66 MEKSREAT
+66 TEKSREAT

-89 AITGNMEY
+89 AITENMEY
-97 QKKVVPLKQKQDDW
+97 QEKTVPLKQKKDDW

-131 DHWRGTPGAG
+131 DHWKGIPRAG

-147 FDPKKGIL
+147 FDSKKGIL
-155 FDWTGGSG
+155 FDWKGGSG

-173 FKENIHEIVEATD
+173 FKENIHEIVEETG
-186 LLTQHQTP
+186 LLTQHQTA
-194 MFEMDSKSPNSVMV
+194 MFEMDSRCPNSAMV

-215 GTNSLL
+215 EANSLL

-228 LGDTREKYKSTY
+228 LGDTKDDSKSTY

-248 DEVGPGKKIPVIV
+248 DEVGPGKQIPVIV
-261 SKEGGGFYISETT
+261 SKKGGGFYISETT
-274 TADRTQGKQTYTA
+274 TAKRTTQEKQTYTA
-287 IADHIP
+287 IADHIW
-293 NYTGFRQYTEGTRYE
+293 NAYGFRPYTTGTQYD

-318 KLLTTEEKYSKYKDT
+318 NLLTTEEKYSDYKNT